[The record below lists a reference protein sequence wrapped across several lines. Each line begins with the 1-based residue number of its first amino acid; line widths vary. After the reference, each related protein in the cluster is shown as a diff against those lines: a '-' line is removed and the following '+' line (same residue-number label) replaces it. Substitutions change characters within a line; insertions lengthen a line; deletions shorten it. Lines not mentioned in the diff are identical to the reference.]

1 MTYIYDVLL
10 NFTEQNN
17 PIEFFE
23 WNKDDTLE
31 HIKRI
36 PLIKVSSKTLNDF
49 TKYNIQVDKSLLDRI
64 KETTI
69 MYRKTKDLD
78 YALLLSDTNRVV
90 AFEFNKKGEIISRS
104 SLLLD
109 EEEEIIEESYDEKE
123 EQLLYKKLNKLSQEN
138 FLTRTEKNH
147 QNYLLKEIDFLY
159 KEKHKEKLQYLYEEI
174 YSKDNLTIEEKY
186 LKLKQ
191 DLLQKYTNKFEQLY
205 KIVRLTYIK
214 K

>member
-123 EQLLYKKLNKLSQEN
+123 EQLLYKKINKLSQEN

-159 KEKHKEKLQYLYEEI
+159 KEKYKEKLQYLYEEI